1 MNVDNLGARD
11 CEERDTSQEG
21 PSTGKER
28 DKGHEE
34 VDLDEDPQGCEQGSV
49 VKVGV
54 RLGKRGS
61 RVPALRGALFLVNV
75 WGLPQPEEKG
85 LRPGDT
91 QSGVNPSFTAT
102 NGQ

>member
-1 MNVDNLGARD
+1 MKIHRDANREVQLKSELG
-11 CEERDTSQEG
+11 
-21 PSTGKER
+21 
-28 DKGHEE
+28 
-34 VDLDEDPQGCEQGSV
+34 LGS
-49 VKVGV
+49 G
-54 RLGKRGS
+54 GS